1 MGNYCTARQERL
13 KDYSLVEDSDSSK
26 VKKWYRYVVHST
38 HMFHYGKEFTAP
50 KLLKKNT
57 LKHQLFWVDF
67 KNILNQ
73 SVS

>member
-1 MGNYCTARQERL
+1 MGNYRTARQERL

-26 VKKWYRYVVHST
+26 VKKNGTDTWCT
-38 HMFHYGKEFTAP
+38 AHMFHYGKEFTAP